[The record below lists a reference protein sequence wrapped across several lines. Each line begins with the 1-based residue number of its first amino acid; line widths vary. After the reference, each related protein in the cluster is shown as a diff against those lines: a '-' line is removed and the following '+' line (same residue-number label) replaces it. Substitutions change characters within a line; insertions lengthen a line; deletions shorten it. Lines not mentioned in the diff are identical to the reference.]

1 MEVDD
6 AVTDAGPRAASMDA
20 ADAEGVT
27 GHVPHSLMD
36 VVDADGLTTPTP
48 TSCRTRSHR

>member
-1 MEVDD
+1 
-6 AVTDAGPRAASMDA
+6 MDA

>member
-6 AVTDAGPRAASMDA
+6 AVTDAGPRAA
-20 ADAEGVT
+20 
-27 GHVPHSLMD
+27 LMD